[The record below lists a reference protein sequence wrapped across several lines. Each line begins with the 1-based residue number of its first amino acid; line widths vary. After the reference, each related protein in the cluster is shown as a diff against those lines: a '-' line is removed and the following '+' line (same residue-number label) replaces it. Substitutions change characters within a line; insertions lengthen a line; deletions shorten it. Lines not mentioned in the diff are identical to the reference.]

1 MKLKTKITCIFSG
14 TVVIL
19 LLLVGMISYNVNIS
33 VKDKLVQ
40 SNMETGAD
48 WAANQISTK
57 LANYKNIVEV
67 VSQEEDVVWAETKEE
82 RVTAVD
88 DYAEKYGFTSGNLLD
103 TNGISMKDGTDFS
116 DREYVKKAL
125 EGNINISDITLSK
138 YTNTYGFSIAA
149 PVYDSSKNIIGVV
162 YFRADVDF
170 MSQIISD
177 IKISENSYA
186 YIVDRDGMVI
196 VHKNEELIHA
206 MKISEESYLSDLCNT
221 MKKNNEG
228 NVSYIQNGEMIT
240 CGFAKIDNTNDWS
253 IIICSPDSDF
263 TGLISKTYI
272 SLIFVDLAAII
283 IAVMIS
289 TLTASY
295 ISKNIVKVQDVLV
308 RLSKGDF
315 SGKCKASKSKDEVGV
330 LSRATEELQKN
341 ITTMIKETNEILE
354 RMANCDLTS
363 NEMRQYPGEFNTLA
377 VSVNSIQRILNQ
389 LVLELQQSSMGVG
402 NGAQEIAGATNAL
415 SQGTV
420 SQANSIQRVVGD
432 IEYMASQ
439 AKRTSDSEEL
449 IEQKLHNLD
458 NEIQNG
464 NAQMDE
470 LRSVVAQIGEM
481 STDIQ
486 KIVGTIDSIAFQTNI
501 LALNAAVEAA
511 RAGENGKG
519 FAVVA
524 DEVGSLAGKC
534 SDSSKKTEELI
545 EKCLNAIGIAQE
557 YAEQTF
563 HTLNNIVSDSSEI
576 AGVFEEISVAA
587 REQSEKSENI
597 QDEMNNISD
606 VVQTNMATAQETAA
620 STQMMSEEAQ
630 RLSDMI
636 QRFKVKR

>member
-14 TVVIL
+14 TVVVL
-19 LLLVGMISYNVNIS
+19 LILVGMISYNGNIS
-33 VKDKLVQ
+33 VKNKLVQ

-48 WAANQISTK
+48 WASNQISTK

-67 VSQEEDVVWAETKEE
+67 VSQEQDVVSAETQEE
-82 RVTAVD
+82 RVKAVS

-103 TNGISMKDGTDFS
+103 SKGVSLNDGTDFG
-116 DREYVKKAL
+116 DREYVQKAL
-125 EGNINISDITLSK
+125 AGEINVSDITLSK

-149 PVYDSSKNIIGVV
+149 PVYDSFKNIIGVV

-170 MSQIISD
+170 MTQIISD

-186 YIVDRDGMVI
+186 YIVDKDGMVI
-196 VHKNEELIHA
+196 VHQEEELINN
-206 MKISEESYLSDLCNT
+206 MELSKESYLATLCNA
-221 MKKNNEG
+221 MKENEEG
-228 NVSYIQNGEMIT
+228 NVSYIQNGEKIT

-263 TGLISKTYI
+263 TK
-272 SLIFVDLAAII
+272 
-283 IAVMIS
+283 MIS
-289 TLTASY
+289 TTYIKLGFLDLIAIVIAVVISMMIASY
-295 ISKNIVKVQDVLV
+295 ISKNIVQVQEVLV

-315 SGKCKASKSKDEVGV
+315 TAKCKASKAKDEVGI
-330 LSRATEELQKN
+330 LSRATVELQNN
-341 ITTMIKETNEILE
+341 ITTIIKETNGILE
-354 RMANCDLTS
+354 CMAKCDLTS
-363 NEMRQYPGEFNTLA
+363 NEMKQYPGEFNTLA

-389 LVLELQQSSMGVG
+389 LVQELQQSALGVG
-402 NGAQEIAGATNAL
+402 NGSQEIAGATNAL

-432 IEYMASQ
+432 IDYMASQ
-439 AKRTSDSEEL
+439 AKRTSESEAL

-458 NEIQNG
+458 TEIQNG
-464 NAQMDE
+464 NAQMNE

-481 STDIQ
+481 SSDIQ

-545 EKCLNAIGIAQE
+545 EKCISAIAKAHE
-557 YAEQTF
+557 YAEKTF
-563 HTLNNIVSDSSEI
+563 DTLNNIVNDSSEI
-576 AGVFEEISVAA
+576 AGAFEEISTAA
-587 REQSEKSENI
+587 KEQSEKSENI
-597 QDEMNNISD
+597 QNEMNNISD
-606 VVQTNMATAQETAA
+606 VVQTNMATAEETAA

-630 RLSDMI
+630 RLSEMI

>member
-14 TVVIL
+14 TVVVL
-19 LLLVGMISYNVNIS
+19 LILVGMISYNGNIS
-33 VKDKLVQ
+33 VKNKLVQ

-48 WAANQISTK
+48 WASNQISTK

-67 VSQEEDVVWAETKEE
+67 VSQEQDVVSAETQEE
-82 RVTAVD
+82 RVKAVS

-103 TNGISMKDGTDFS
+103 SKGVSLNDGTDFG
-116 DREYVKKAL
+116 DREYVQKAL
-125 EGNINISDITLSK
+125 AGEINVSDITLSK

-149 PVYDSSKNIIGVV
+149 PVYDSFKNIIGVV

-170 MSQIISD
+170 MTQIISD

-186 YIVDRDGMVI
+186 YIVDKDGMVI
-196 VHKNEELIHA
+196 VHQEEELINN
-206 MKISEESYLSDLCNT
+206 MELSKESYLATLCNA
-221 MKKNNEG
+221 MKEKEEG
-228 NVSYIQNGEMIT
+228 NVSYIQTGEKIT

-263 TGLISKTYI
+263 TK
-272 SLIFVDLAAII
+272 
-283 IAVMIS
+283 MIS
-289 TLTASY
+289 TTYIKLGFLDLIAIVIAVVISMMIASY
-295 ISKNIVKVQDVLV
+295 ISKNIVQVQEVLV

-315 SGKCKASKSKDEVGV
+315 TAKCKVSKAKDEVGI
-330 LSRATEELQKN
+330 LSRATVELQNN
-341 ITTMIKETNEILE
+341 ITTIIKETNGILE
-354 RMANCDLTS
+354 GMAKCDLTS
-363 NEMRQYPGEFNTLA
+363 NEMKQYPGEFNTLA

-389 LVLELQQSSMGVG
+389 LVQELQQSALGVG
-402 NGAQEIAGATNAL
+402 NGSQEIAGATNAL

-432 IEYMASQ
+432 IDYMASQ
-439 AKRTSDSEEL
+439 AKRTSESEAL

-458 NEIQNG
+458 TEIQNG
-464 NAQMDE
+464 NTQMNE

-481 STDIQ
+481 SSDIQ

-545 EKCLNAIGIAQE
+545 EKCISAIAKAHE
-557 YAEQTF
+557 YAEKTF
-563 HTLNNIVSDSSEI
+563 DTLNNIVNDSSEI
-576 AGVFEEISVAA
+576 AGAFEEISTAA
-587 REQSEKSENI
+587 KEQSEKSENI
-597 QDEMNNISD
+597 QNEMNNISD
-606 VVQTNMATAQETAA
+606 VVQTNMATAEETAA

-630 RLSDMI
+630 RLSEMI